1 MTTARVVLITT
12 PAGDVAERI
21 VRALVEERLA
31 ACGNVVP
38 GVTSIYRWQDEVQ
51 RDEEALVVLKTEA
64 ARVDALRQRVV
75 ALHPYEVPEVVVVP
89 IVDGHGPYL
98 DWIARS
104 TAVERSV
111 HGDAS

>member
-1 MTTARVVLITT
+1 MTTARVVLVTT
-12 PAGDVAERI
+12 PGADVAEHI
-21 VRALVEERLA
+21 VRALVTERLA
-31 ACGNVVP
+31 ACGNIVP
-38 GVTSIYRWQDEVQ
+38 GVTSIYRWQDDVQ

-64 ARVDALRQRVV
+64 ERVDALRQRVI

-89 IVDGHGPYL
+89 IVDGYGPYL

-104 TAVERSV
+104 TTVERSV